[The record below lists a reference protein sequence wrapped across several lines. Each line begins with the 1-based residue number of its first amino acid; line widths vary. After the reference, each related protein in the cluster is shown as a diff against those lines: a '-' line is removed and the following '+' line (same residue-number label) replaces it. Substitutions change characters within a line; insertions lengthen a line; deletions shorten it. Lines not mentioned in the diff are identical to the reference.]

1 MQYRPEIDGLRA
13 VAVVPVIL
21 FHAGFELFSGGYV
34 GVDVFFVI
42 SGYLITTIIAGEL
55 AEGRFSLRR
64 FYERRARRIL
74 PALFFVMLCCLPF
87 AWMWMLPAQFKD
99 FSHAL
104 IAVSFFA
111 SNILFW
117 RQSDYFAPAAEEN
130 PLLHTWSLAVE
141 EQFYIGFPLL
151 MLVLWRSGQGPV
163 FWTVA
168 GLSLLSLILAEWG
181 WRTAPDANFYLL
193 PTRAWELGAGALCA
207 LWLHER
213 TPQARPLLAG
223 LGLGLIVMS
232 VLVYDAAT
240 PFPSLYALAPVGG
253 TVLIILYGGAGTLTA
268 RLLSGR
274 LMVGIGLISY
284 SAYLW
289 HQPLFAFAR
298 LRSPTHPSAELMALL
313 AVAALGLAWLSWRH
327 VELPFRC
334 RPRPALP
341 AQRTVFAAS
350 GIATALVIAMGV
362 SGHVSNGREAL
373 WRSANPDRAHMLDLL
388 SEASRSYEPL
398 NDIEIAHS
406 GSLLDNIDCRFHV
419 TAFTEAVA
427 ERLFACHTNHGAGD
441 AVFGD
446 SHARDLYNGIHM
458 RSESDFV
465 FGVSNGGCNLHSPR
479 ESCGH
484 ADFLHFVADNSE
496 IFARIFHTQAGYNL
510 LKAESGMLGKNMI
523 DKISE
528 ESSIR
533 PHAYE
538 TIGARVERVRDA
550 LETAAP
556 HPGLV
561 WIGPRIEPHIG
572 SRYLLDKG
580 CAHPYRLRPGLAE
593 VFTMLDG
600 EIARRM
606 QDSPV
611 TYLSQIEA
619 TGLTL
624 PEDFTDCGTLYWRD
638 GDHWSYAGAARF
650 TGRLFSA
657 PPIPEHARLQ

>member
-87 AWMWMLPAQFKD
+87 AWMWMLPAEFKD

-141 EQFYIGFPLL
+141 EQFYIGFPIL
-151 MLVLWRSGQGPV
+151 MLIAWRFGRNPV

-168 GLSLLSLILAEWG
+168 GLSLLSLMLAEWG
-181 WRTAPDANFYLL
+181 WRTAPDATFYLL

-207 LWLHER
+207 LWLHGR
-213 TPQARPLLAG
+213 APQARPLPAG
-223 LGLGLIVMS
+223 LGLGLIVTS

-327 VELPFRC
+327 VELPFRR

-350 GIATALVIAMGV
+350 GLATAAVIALGLF
-362 SGHVSNGREAL
+362 GHATDGREEL
-373 WRSANPDRAHMLDLL
+373 WRRANPDLAHMHDLL
-388 SEASRSYEPL
+388 TEAWSARTPL
-398 NDIEIAHS
+398 EDGE
-406 GSLLDNIDCRFHV
+406 CRFH
-419 TAFTEAVA
+419 AESFTPAIA
-427 ERLFACHTNHGAGD
+427 ARLRDCHARHGPGE

-446 SHARDLYNGIHM
+446 SHARDLYNGVYQVADSTFI
-458 RSESDFV
+458 
-465 FGVSNGGCNLHSPR
+465 FGLSHGGCDLHTPTG
-479 ESCGH
+479 SCEH
-484 ADFLHFVADNSE
+484 PAFLRFAADNPE
-496 IFARIFHTQAGYNL
+496 IFAHIFYTQAGFHL
-510 LKAESGMLGKNMI
+510 LSKAPGELGREIFTAVPENGAI
-523 DKISE
+523 DAA
-528 ESSIR
+528 
-533 PHAYE
+533 AY
-538 TIGARVERVRDA
+538 TPIGARIEMVRRA
-550 LETAAP
+550 LEMTGG
-556 HPGLV
+556 HPGLIWV
-561 WIGPRIEPHIG
+561 GPKTEPHIG
-572 SRYLLDKG
+572 RSYLLAKG
-580 CAHPYRLRPGLAE
+580 CAHPHALRPGIAE

>member
-13 VAVVPVIL
+13 VAVLPVIL

-42 SGYLITTIIAGEL
+42 SGYLITTILIDDLER
-55 AEGRFSLRR
+55 GRFSLRR

-99 FSHAL
+99 FSHAF
-104 IAVSFFA
+104 IAVSVFA

-117 RQSDYFAPAAEEN
+117 QQSGYFAPAAEEN

-141 EQFYIGFPLL
+141 EQFYIGFPIL
-151 MLVLWRSGQGPV
+151 MLIAWRFGRNPV

-168 GLSLLSLILAEWG
+168 GLSLLSLMLAEWG
-181 WRTAPDANFYLL
+181 WRNAPDATFYLL

-207 LWLHER
+207 LWLHGR
-213 TPQARPLLAG
+213 APQARPLPAG
-223 LGLGLIVMS
+223 LGLGLIVTS

-253 TVLIILYGGAGTLTA
+253 TVLIVLYGGASTLTA

-274 LMVGIGLISY
+274 LVVGIGLISY

-298 LRSPTHPSAELMALL
+298 LHSQMHPAPELMALL
-313 AVAALGLAWLSWRH
+313 AACALGPAWLSWRY
-327 VELPFRC
+327 VELPFRR

-341 AQRTVFAAS
+341 AQRSVFAAS
-350 GIATALVIAMGV
+350 GIATAAVLTIGLF
-362 SGHVSNGREAL
+362 GHVTDGREAI
-373 WRSANPDRAHMLDLL
+373 WRSANPDRAHMHDLFT
-388 SEASRSYEPL
+388 EAWRGRTPL
-398 NDIEIAHS
+398 ED
-406 GSLLDNIDCRFHV
+406 GDCRFHV
-419 TAFTEAVA
+419 AVFTSEIAA
-427 ERLFACHTNHGAGD
+427 RLHDCHARHGPGQ

-446 SHARDLYNGIHM
+446 SHARDLYNGVYQTV
-458 RSESDFV
+458 DNAFV
-465 FGVSNGGCNLHSPR
+465 LGLSGGACDLHTPTG
-479 ESCGH
+479 SCEH
-484 ADFLHFVADNSE
+484 PAFLRFAADNPE
-496 IFARIFHTQAGYNL
+496 IFAHIFYTQAGYHL
-510 LKAESGMLGKNMI
+510 LSKTPGELGREIFAAIPETTAI
-523 DKISE
+523 D
-528 ESSIR
+528 
-533 PHAYE
+533 PAAYAP
-538 TIGARVERVRDA
+538 IGARIEMVRA
-550 LETAAP
+550 ELVSPGE
-556 HPGLV
+556 HPGLIWV
-561 WIGPRIEPHIG
+561 GPRTEPHIG
-572 SRYLLDKG
+572 RNYLLAKG
-580 CAHPYRLRPGLAE
+580 CMHPHTLRPGLAE
-593 VFTMLDG
+593 VFTMLDD

-611 TYLSQIEA
+611 PYLSQIEA

-624 PEDFTDCGTLYWRD
+624 PEDFTDCGALYWRD

-650 TGRLFSA
+650 TGRLLPA
-657 PPIPEHARLQ
+657 PPIPEHAGL